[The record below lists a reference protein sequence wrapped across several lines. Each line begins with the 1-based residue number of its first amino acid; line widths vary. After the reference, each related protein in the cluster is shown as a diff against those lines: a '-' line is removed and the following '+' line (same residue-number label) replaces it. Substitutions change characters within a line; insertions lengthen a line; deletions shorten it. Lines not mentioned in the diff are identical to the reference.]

1 MSKHIDRFN
10 KINKEYIE
18 FNKDSKNSK
27 LRIRD
32 ISNKLNVSEA
42 ELLSLSVNDSVS
54 FLSIND
60 FNQFFTYLLSNI
72 DKVMFLIR
80 SEFVVHEKIIIPF
93 QYKIIND
100 SIINK
105 KNNSLLIKFNS
116 ETFKY
121 SFFEIKKHNN
131 RNLKSFQFFDYDGT
145 SVLKIYLKG
154 KKDVEFENLA
164 NQYKI
169 EYKYQIQKDF
179 TSDKYIQFKN
189 KHSDKIPPHS
199 DFKLTLRQLLNGIAK
214 KSIPV
219 NIYAF
224 GIECMQCHSDIIKNI
239 VDYGPW
245 LNIMDKNFNI
255 HVLENK
261 ISFFKSGIRDDN
273 NCIDFYDINNNL
285 VLSISGKKGQNEF
298 LKQIIDKSNV

>member
-121 SFFEIKKHNN
+121 SFFEIKRHNN

-245 LNIMDKNFNI
+245 LNVMDKNFNI

>member
-18 FNKDSKNSK
+18 FNQDSKNSK

-80 SEFVVHEKIIIPF
+80 SEFVVHEKIINPF

-121 SFFEIKKHNN
+121 SFFEIKRHNN
-131 RNLKSFQFFDYDGT
+131 RNLKSFQFFDYYGT
-145 SVLKIYLKG
+145 SILKIYLKG

-189 KHSDKIPPHS
+189 KHSDKMPPHS
-199 DFKLTLRQLLNGIAK
+199 DFKLTLRQLLNDIAK

-261 ISFFKSGIRDDN
+261 ISFSKSGIRDDN
-273 NCIDFYDINNNL
+273 NCIDFYDTNNNL
-285 VLSISGKKGQNEF
+285 VLSVSGKKGQNEF
-298 LKQIIDKSNV
+298 LKQIIDKNNV

>member
-131 RNLKSFQFFDYDGT
+131 RNLKSFQFFDYYGT

-261 ISFFKSGIRDDN
+261 ISFSKSSIRDDN

>member
-131 RNLKSFQFFDYDGT
+131 RNLKSFQFFDYYGT

-245 LNIMDKNFNI
+245 LNVMDKNFNI

>member
-121 SFFEIKKHNN
+121 SFFEIKRHNN
-131 RNLKSFQFFDYDGT
+131 RNLKSFQFFDYYGT
-145 SVLKIYLKG
+145 SILKIYLKG

-245 LNIMDKNFNI
+245 LNVMDKNFNI

>member
-80 SEFVVHEKIIIPF
+80 SEFVVHEKIINPF

-116 ETFKY
+116 EIFKY
-121 SFFEIKKHNN
+121 SFFEIKRHNN
-131 RNLKSFQFFDYDGT
+131 RNLKSFQFFDYYGT

-154 KKDVEFENLA
+154 KKDIEFENLA

-189 KHSDKIPPHS
+189 KYSDKMPPHS
-199 DFKLTLRQLLNGIAK
+199 DFKLTLRQLLNDIAK

-245 LNIMDKNFNI
+245 LNVMDKNFNI

-261 ISFFKSGIRDDN
+261 ISFSKSCIRDDN

>member
-10 KINKEYIE
+10 KIKKEYIQFKE
-18 FNKDSKNSK
+18 DSKNSK

-54 FLSIND
+54 FLYIND

-80 SEFVVHEKIIIPF
+80 SEFVVHEKIINP
-93 QYKIIND
+93 YDYEIIND

-121 SFFEIKKHNN
+121 SFFEIKRHNN
-131 RNLKSFQFFDYDGT
+131 RTLKSFQFFDYYGT

-164 NQYKI
+164 NQYNI

-179 TSDKYIQFKN
+179 ISDKYVEFKN
-189 KHSDKIPPHS
+189 RRSAKMPPYS
-199 DFKLTLRQLLNGIAK
+199 DFKLTLRQLLNDIAK

-224 GIECMQCHSDIIKNI
+224 GIECVQCHSDIIKNI

-245 LNIMDKNFNI
+245 LNVMDKNFNI

-261 ISFFKSGIRDDN
+261 ISLCNSSIRDGN

-285 VLSISGKKGQNEF
+285 VLSVSDKKSQNEF
-298 LKQIIDKSNV
+298 LKQIIDKNNV